1 MEKIMEIL
9 NETEAMMKGHF
20 LLSSGRHADTY
31 VQCAKVLQYPDKAAV
46 VMEDITK
53 QVKYLDLDLI
63 VGPAMGGVL
72 PAYELGRQLGLPAM
86 FTERED
92 GVVKLRRGFHIE
104 PGQRVLIAEDVVTTG
119 KSSLEAIEAIE
130 KLGGEVV
137 GISCIIN
144 RLNKDHLG
152 EYPVISVINLDIE
165 SYDEEECPLCKG
177 NTPLVKPGSRK
188 MTK

>member
-1 MEKIMEIL
+1 MDKIMEIL
-9 NETEAMMKGHF
+9 NETEAMTKGHF

-31 VQCAKVLQYPDKAAV
+31 VQCAKVLQHPDKAAV
-46 VMEDITK
+46 VMEEIAD
-53 QVKYLDLDLI
+53 QVKGLNLDLI
-63 VGPAMGGVL
+63 VGPAMGGML

-104 PGQRVLIAEDVVTTG
+104 PGQKVLIAEDVVTTG

-130 KLGGEVV
+130 NLGGKVV

-144 RLNKDHLG
+144 RLNKDHL
-152 EYPVISVINLDIE
+152 ENYPIYSVVNLEID
-165 SYDEEECPLCKG
+165 SYDAKECPLCKG
-177 NTPLVKPGSRK
+177 DLPLVKPGSRK